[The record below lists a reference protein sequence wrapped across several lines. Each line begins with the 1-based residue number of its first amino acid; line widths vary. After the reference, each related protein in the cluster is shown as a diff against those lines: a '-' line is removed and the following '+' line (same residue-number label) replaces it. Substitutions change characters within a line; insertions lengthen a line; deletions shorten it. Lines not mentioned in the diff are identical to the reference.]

1 MKDVAPSSPSSRA
14 ALARDRRWLRQ
25 KIAGLVANQPLTA
38 AFELELAERTT
49 ARRVWYRSQKEHWLG
64 WLGEYEGRGAYGRK
78 NWNRSAQFIYNH
90 IGCPA
95 MLVWLVEA
103 SGLPRKQV
111 SSAIAEALRTRS
123 NFAAQCAVLR
133 HTVPWQDVEGHLR
146 RTAYKRA

>member
-1 MKDVAPSSPSSRA
+1 MKDVAPSSLSSRA

-25 KIAGLVANQPLTA
+25 KIAGLVANQPQTA

-49 ARRVWYRSQKEHWLG
+49 TRRVWYRSQKEHWLG

-78 NWNRSAQFIYNH
+78 NWHRSAQFIYNH

-95 MLVWLVEA
+95 MLVWLAEA

-111 SSAIAEALRTRS
+111 SRAIASALRSRS
-123 NFAAQCAVLR
+123 NFPAECAAPRPAIA
-133 HTVPWQDVEGHLR
+133 W
-146 RTAYKRA
+146 

>member
-1 MKDVAPSSPSSRA
+1 MRDVAPTSLSSRA

-64 WLGEYEGRGAYGRK
+64 WLGEYEGHGAYDRK
-78 NWNRSAQFIYNH
+78 NWHRSAQFIYNH

-95 MLVWLVEA
+95 MLVWLAEGC
-103 SGLPRKQV
+103 GLPRMQV
-111 SSAIAEALRTRS
+111 STAIAAALRTRW

-133 HTVPWQDVEGHLR
+133 IAIPWQDVERHLR
-146 RTAYKRA
+146 RTTRKRA